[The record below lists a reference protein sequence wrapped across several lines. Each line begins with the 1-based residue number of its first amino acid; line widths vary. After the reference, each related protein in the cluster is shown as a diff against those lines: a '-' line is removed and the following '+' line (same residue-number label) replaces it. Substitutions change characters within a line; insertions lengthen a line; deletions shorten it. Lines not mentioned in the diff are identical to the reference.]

1 MLFCNGFELE
11 FDSWE
16 YVDIEVNVGLGDE
29 VEYKVVM
36 MQNGLL
42 VEFKW
47 MLGIL

>member
-1 MLFCNGFELE
+1 MICWYICIILILLFCNGFELE

-36 MQNGLL
+36 M
-42 VEFKW
+42 
-47 MLGIL
+47 